1 MAASSKYLN
10 RDSATGLVQEAQPI
24 ITSAGSADASKL
36 AQTDASGRWDPSL
49 MPVGIV
55 ADTQT
60 ANASGALSAGDL
72 AYIVP
77 TTGLIA
83 RATAAAAGNPAVGFV
98 LAASLTGAPATI
110 FFSGRNTGVSGLTP
124 GTRYYLSDAT
134 PGGVTATPVTGSGK
148 LHQFVGVA
156 ATATSLV
163 WDRSTDAIVL
173 I

>member
-1 MAASSKYLN
+1 MASSSKYLN
-10 RDSATGLVQEAQPI
+10 RDSTTGQIAEVQPI
-24 ITSAGSADASKL
+24 TTSAGSADASKL
-36 AQTDASGRWDPSL
+36 AQTDASGRWDQSL
-49 MPVGIV
+49 MPVGV
-55 ADTQT
+55 VPDTQT

-72 AYIVP
+72 AYVVV

-110 FFSGRNTGVSGLTP
+110 YFSGRNTAVSGLTP

-163 WDRSTDAIVL
+163 FDRASDAIVL
-173 I
+173 V

>member
-1 MAASSKYLN
+1 MAATSKYIY
-10 RDSATGLVQEAQPI
+10 RDSASGAVQEAQPI
-24 ITSAGSADASKL
+24 TTSAGAGDANKL
-36 AQTDASGRWDPSL
+36 VQTDSTGRYDQSV

-55 ADTQT
+55 PDAQT

-77 TTGLIA
+77 STGLIA
-83 RATAAAAGNPAVGFV
+83 RASAAVAGNPAVGFV
-98 LAASLTGAPATI
+98 LVASLTGAPATI
-110 FFSGRNTGVSGLTP
+110 FFSGRNTAVTGLTV
-124 GTRYYLSDAT
+124 GSRYYLSDTT
-134 PGGVTATPVTGSGK
+134 PGSITATPVVGSGK

-173 I
+173 V